1 MGPKRIY
8 STAFPGHLQ
17 AQEDVQNKMGEERKL
32 RHTYDSNAKTLSF
45 CMMISL
51 CKSFDEKNT
60 KIERIREQGKL
71 LLPMHR
77 VQLGCLRPHTRTSC
91 CSNCKQFITA
101 AGHVV
106 HGAMQGPWKTLRE
119 VEGFLIGTSLYSDV
133 CYTK

>member
-32 RHTYDSNAKTLSF
+32 RHTYNSNAKMLSF
-45 CMMISL
+45 CMMISV

-71 LLPMHR
+71 LLPMHG
-77 VQLGCLRPHTRTSC
+77 VQLRCPCPHTSTSC

-101 AGHVV
+101 AEYAV
-106 HGAMQGPWKTLRE
+106 HGAMQGTWKTLRE
-119 VEGFLIGTSLYSDV
+119 VEGFLIDPSL
-133 CYTK
+133 